1 MLSNGNHL
9 QSNAS
14 FNQISTSDNS
24 DYDGLAWARKNSPC
38 NSQPTQFY
46 FWWSSGSRALV
57 NTTGI
62 FTLYCVAIRAGNSS
76 SIYKLYHFHLCHQ
89 RQRITGL
96 DSASVDKGTINS
108 FSQFCWTV
116 IAFNCDCM
124 KLQKYLIKSWHI

>member
-46 FWWSSGSRALV
+46 FWWSSRSRALV

-62 FTLYCVAIRAGNSS
+62 FTLYCVAIRAGNSC

-89 RQRITGL
+89 RQRIIGS